1 MLSKWVR
8 FYIHKEGDNVSFCI
22 SHFNQSP
29 LFYSTAFITSSKG
42 PAHSISNLYFSSW
55 IGFIVSVGLFMSILD
70 DFKRKSANPVS
81 EASGSTNGHTEQVE
95 EGRKNDDPA
104 TEDVDL

>member
-1 MLSKWVR
+1 
-8 FYIHKEGDNVSFCI
+8 
-22 SHFNQSP
+22 
-29 LFYSTAFITSSKG
+29 
-42 PAHSISNLYFSSW
+42 
-55 IGFIVSVGLFMSILD
+55 MSILD

-81 EASGSTNGHTEQVE
+81 EAPGSTNGHTEQVE